1 MRIRIY
7 QRKRQKGENMTNQK
21 KYPGTPVY
29 HNLSA
34 RRGRQATNSVTRLHK
49 IPKIV
54 APKTNEFCQV
64 AARGI
69 PAIMREEQNRLLR
82 TGFMLGFAIAAAL
95 FGLILWLWV
104 IPTMDAAVATAQG
117 MVA

>member
-1 MRIRIY
+1 
-7 QRKRQKGENMTNQK
+7 MTTQK

-34 RRGRQATNSVTRLHK
+34 RKGQQAKPSVTR
-49 IPKIV
+49 
-54 APKTNEFCQV
+54 TM
-64 AARGI
+64 RI
-69 PAIMREEQNRLLR
+69 PAEIERENQMRAFK
-82 TGFMLGFAIAAAL
+82 TGLMLGFALAAL
-95 FGLILWLWV
+95 VFGLILWLWV

>member
-1 MRIRIY
+1 
-7 QRKRQKGENMTNQK
+7 MTKQK

-34 RRGRQATNSVTRLHK
+34 RNGRQATNSVTRQTRMPAQTMR
-49 IPKIV
+49 IPAQTMRIPAEIERENQMRAFKAGLLLGIG
-54 APKTNEFCQV
+54 V
-64 AARGI
+64 AA
-69 PAIMREEQNRLLR
+69 LVC
-82 TGFMLGFAIAAAL
+82 
-95 FGLILWLWV
+95 GLILWLWV

>member
-1 MRIRIY
+1 
-7 QRKRQKGENMTNQK
+7 MTKQK

-34 RRGRQATNSVTRLHK
+34 RNGRQATHSVTRPMRVPAEIERENQMRAFKSGLLLG
-49 IPKIV
+49 V
-54 APKTNEFCQV
+54 GV
-64 AARGI
+64 AA
-69 PAIMREEQNRLLR
+69 LVC
-82 TGFMLGFAIAAAL
+82 
-95 FGLILWLWV
+95 GLILWLWV

>member
-1 MRIRIY
+1 
-7 QRKRQKGENMTNQK
+7 MTKQK

-34 RRGRQATNSVTRLHK
+34 RNGRQATNSVARQTRMPAQTMR
-49 IPKIV
+49 IPAEIERENQMRAFKAGLLLGIV
-54 APKTNEFCQV
+54 V
-64 AARGI
+64 AA
-69 PAIMREEQNRLLR
+69 LVC
-82 TGFMLGFAIAAAL
+82 
-95 FGLILWLWV
+95 GLILWLWV